1 MANAKCRI
9 CCRAADAGPCCG
21 KCAADIM
28 AKALNH
34 FFGERRRKL
43 HRPQPPKPSAPSS
56 SDRWAGCSGSDP
68 AGGPGRRPPGS
79 RADRGEFPPIGEDSG
94 ESVLPGRDLRS
105 LKFTGST

>member
-9 CCRAADAGPCCG
+9 CCRAADAGPYCG

-43 HRPQPPKPSAPSS
+43 PPSA
-56 SDRWAGCSGSDP
+56 A
-68 AGGPGRRPPGS
+68 AQ
-79 RADRGEFPPIGEDSG
+79 A
-94 ESVLPGRDLRS
+94 LRS
-105 LKFTGST
+105 LFIGSLGRVFRLGSGRRTGTATTGKSG